1 MKKFKLLLFE
11 KLYSLKNLIKIATK
25 KYSLETFTI
34 TIFFFLALY
43 IIISQ
48 LNIKFD
54 GLQLNGDFTFIL
66 NFFINEFIIGNT
78 IFSFIVLS
86 TSRKCAY
93 SYWKK
98 VKIIPISSSEIYF
111 FYLALIW
118 SIYMIFFLGFL
129 LIIFH
134 CLNVKIL
141 FAIKFLIIFIT
152 YNLSIVFSVVVIE
165 NNINCLFNPN
175 KVDLLLTYIIIGICN
190 FIQIILYKYLE
201 YSFVIKFII
210 ILTMP
215 IVIVFI
221 TRIITRKKEC
231 SFKKYFSKIPVEV
244 SVISKNLN
252 NYFDILIIE
261 SVRNRRIYTKF
272 IFIPIFVTLVVKI
285 SSKFAFNEILF
296 ATYAVTSTV
305 VIGLYNSYNQC
316 FKLLPIKN
324 TTHLLFRGILSFI
337 LLNFILIIINFISG
351 MNMIGY
357 LDSITMGINMFI
369 IVYLYKIPIIK
380 NGNENVAF
388 YIFTYFCASAYSIFI
403 EIMIDIFNSIL
414 NLDIYSIY
422 INMIITLTLLII
434 LVLKEKGHF
443 YENL

>member
-1 MKKFKLLLFE
+1 M
-11 KLYSLKNLIKIATK
+11 
-25 KYSLETFTI
+25 
-34 TIFFFLALY
+34 
-43 IIISQ
+43 
-48 LNIKFD
+48 
-54 GLQLNGDFTFIL
+54 
-66 NFFINEFIIGNT
+66 
-78 IFSFIVLS
+78 
-86 TSRKCAY
+86 
-93 SYWKK
+93 
-98 VKIIPISSSEIYF
+98 
-111 FYLALIW
+111 
-118 SIYMIFFLGFL
+118 
-129 LIIFH
+129 IIFH

-261 SVRNRRIYTKF
+261 SVRNRRIYIKF